1 MSAVTIK
8 ESRQLVLPLQTVLD
22 AVVHFD
28 RRSHGTLSRGEV
40 VQAEFVPG
48 TSLDSGLDVAV
59 LTPDD
64 RIIEW
69 RHFSVVELAAAI
81 INFCRSKRIPLPY
94 AGTKSLSIT
103 DQGAAFSIETTVEVE
118 SPKFVDADLSGRPL
132 TYAKGYEPHALHP
145 ASRTES
151 LV

>member
-40 VQAEFVPG
+40 VQAEFVKG
-48 TSLDSGLDVAV
+48 ASLDSGLDVAV

-64 RIIEW
+64 RVIEW
-69 RHFSVVELAAAI
+69 RHFSIVELAAAI

-94 AGTKSLSIT
+94 AGKKSLSIT
-103 DQGAAFSIETTVEVE
+103 EHGAAFTIETTVDVDP
-118 SPKFVDADLSGRPL
+118 PKKVDADLSGRPL
-132 TYAKGYEPHALHP
+132 RYARGYEPHALQP
-145 ASRTES
+145 ASRNEA

>member
-1 MSAVTIK
+1 MTIK

-28 RRSHGTLSRGEV
+28 RRTHGVLSRGEV
-40 VQAEFVPG
+40 VQAEFVKG
-48 TSLDSGLDVAV
+48 ASLDSGLDVAV
-59 LTPDD
+59 MTPDE
-64 RIIEW
+64 RVIEW
-69 RHFSVVELAAAI
+69 RHFSIVELAAAI

-103 DQGAAFSIETTVEVE
+103 DQGAAFTIETTVDVDPPQKVE
-118 SPKFVDADLSGRPL
+118 ADLSGRPL
-132 TYAKGYEPHALHP
+132 RYARGYEPHALHP

-151 LV
+151 CV

>member
-1 MSAVTIK
+1 MTIR

-28 RRSHGTLSRGEV
+28 RRAHGSLSRGEV
-40 VQAEFVPG
+40 VQAEFVKG
-48 TSLDSGLDVAV
+48 ASLDSGLDVAV
-59 LTPDD
+59 MTPDD

-69 RHFSVVELAAAI
+69 RHFSIVELAAAI
-81 INFCRSKRIPLPY
+81 ISFCRSKRIPLPY

-103 DQGAAFSIETTVEVE
+103 EQGAAFTIETTVDVE
-118 SPKFVDADLSGRPL
+118 PPTKVDADLAGRPL
-132 TYAKGYEPHALHP
+132 RYAKGYEPHALHP
-145 ASRTES
+145 LTRTES

>member
-1 MSAVTIK
+1 MTIK

-28 RRSHGTLSRGEV
+28 RRVHGTLSRGEV
-40 VQAEFVPG
+40 VQAEFVKG
-48 TSLDSGLDVAV
+48 ASLDSGLDVAV
-59 LTPDD
+59 LTPDE

-69 RHFSVVELAAAI
+69 RHFSSLELAAAI
-81 INFCRSKRIPLPY
+81 INFCRLKRIPLPY

-103 DQGAAFSIETTVEVE
+103 DQGAAFTIETTVDVDPPRTVE
-118 SPKFVDADLSGRPL
+118 ADLSGRPL
-132 TYAKGYEPHALHP
+132 RYARGYEPHALQP

>member
-40 VQAEFVPG
+40 VQAEFVSG
-48 TSLDSGLDVAV
+48 ASLDSGLDVAV

-69 RHFSVVELAAAI
+69 RHFSIVELAAAI
-81 INFCRSKRIPLPY
+81 ISFCRSKRIPLPY

-103 DQGAAFSIETTVEVE
+103 DRGAAFSIETTVEVDP
-118 SPKFVDADLSGRPL
+118 PKAVDADLAGRPL
-132 TYAKGYEPHALHP
+132 RYAKGYEPHALQP
-145 ASRTES
+145 ATRTES
-151 LV
+151 FV

>member
-1 MSAVTIK
+1 MTIK

-40 VQAEFVPG
+40 VQAEFVKG
-48 TSLDSGLDVAV
+48 ASLDSGLDVAV

-64 RIIEW
+64 RVIEW
-69 RHFSVVELAAAI
+69 RHFSIVELAAAI

-94 AGTKSLSIT
+94 AGKKSLSIT
-103 DQGAAFSIETTVEVE
+103 EHGAAFTIETTVDVDP
-118 SPKFVDADLSGRPL
+118 PKKVDADLSGRPL
-132 TYAKGYEPHALHP
+132 RYARGYEPHALQP
-145 ASRTES
+145 ASRNEA